1 MSVNPL
7 TSLTE
12 WVVHILMICGTN
24 PNMVNEAATIPNI
37 VHHIFLSF
45 YSSFISQRDALRVLA
60 SLALDSLAGP
70 QLMDDTESQFLSLTH
85 GPLPRTLTNADL
97 QVLP

>member
-24 PNMVNEAATIPNI
+24 PNMVNEAAAMPNI

-45 YSSFISQRDALRVLA
+45 YSSLGLPVLKLIFFISI
-60 SLALDSLAGP
+60 
-70 QLMDDTESQFLSLTH
+70 LSPTAILNL
-85 GPLPRTLTNADL
+85 GN
-97 QVLP
+97 